1 MGMARLLA
9 KGWVVFCLFAGAHAL
24 NFAVGSGTP
33 EIEALRTISLCV
45 LLFAAMGLLFVSGYA
60 AATDHGGS
68 LLQRIR
74 PHYFLPGFNEMTF
87 VVFVAMSF
95 AVQVWIAPQVMDF
108 PVAKGIQAAISF
120 VVPGQR
126 VIENDLQPC
135 GLDNG
140 RIFASAFVWFL
151 TAIYF
156 ASAASRLRL
165 SAGLI
170 RLERVQ
176 RPEAM
181 GATLLALVQGALAVV
196 GIQLLFVGNA
206 YQSLPCSAFTELD
219 GALLLGLAP
228 LFLAYLTVAALANL
242 LASGPPE

>member
-24 NFAVGSGTP
+24 NFSIEGGTP
-33 EIEALRTISLCV
+33 EMDAIQMVGVCT
-45 LLFAAMGLLFVSGYA
+45 LLFIAMGLLFVGGYA

-68 LLQRIR
+68 LLQRMK
-74 PHYFLPGFNEMTF
+74 PHHFLPGFNEMTF
-87 VVFVAMSF
+87 VVFVALSF
-95 AVQVWIAPQVMDF
+95 VVQVWIAPQVMES
-108 PVAKGIQAAISF
+108 PIAGAIRDAIAF

-126 VIENDLQPC
+126 VIADDLLPC
-135 GLDNG
+135 GLDGG

-151 TAIYF
+151 AAIYF
-156 ASAASRLRL
+156 ASASSRLRL
-165 SAGLI
+165 AAGLI

-181 GATLLALVQGALAVV
+181 GASPLALLQGALAVV
-196 GIQLLFVGNA
+196 GIQLLFVGSA
-206 YQSLPCSAFTELD
+206 YPNLPCSAFTELD

-228 LFLAYLTVAALANL
+228 LFLAYLIVAALANL
-242 LASGPPE
+242 LASGPE

>member
-9 KGWVVFCLFAGAHAL
+9 KGWVLFCLFAGAHAL
-24 NFAVGSGTP
+24 NFAIEGGTP
-33 EIEALRTISLCV
+33 QLDAIQTIGVST
-45 LLFAAMGLLFVSGYA
+45 LLFIAMGLLFVGGYA

-68 LLQRIR
+68 LLQRMK
-74 PHYFLPGFNEMTF
+74 PHHFLPGFNEMTF
-87 VVFVAMSF
+87 VVFVALSF
-95 AVQVWIAPQVMDF
+95 VVQVWIAPQVMET
-108 PVAKGIQAAISF
+108 PAAHAIGAAISF

-126 VIENDLQPC
+126 VIEDDLSLC
-135 GLDNG
+135 GLDGG

-151 TAIYF
+151 AAVYF
-156 ASAASRLRL
+156 ASAVSRLRL

-181 GATLLALVQGALAVV
+181 GAYLLALLQGALAVV
-196 GIQLLFVGNA
+196 GIQLLFVGSA
-206 YQSLPCSAFTELD
+206 YPNLPCSAFTELD

-228 LFLAYLTVAALANL
+228 LFLAYLIVAALANL
-242 LASGPPE
+242 LATGTE

>member
-24 NFAVGSGTP
+24 NFAIGSGTP
-33 EIEALRTISLCV
+33 AIEALRTISLCT
-45 LLFAAMGLLFVSGYA
+45 LLFAAMGLLFVGGYA

-68 LLQRIR
+68 LLQRIK
-74 PHYFLPGFNEMTF
+74 PHHFLPGFNEMTF
-87 VVFVAMSF
+87 VVFVALSF
-95 AVQVWIAPQVMDF
+95 AAQVWFAPQVMQW
-108 PVAKGIQAAISF
+108 PVADGIRAAISF

-126 VIENDLQPC
+126 LIEDDLLRC
-135 GLDNG
+135 GLDGG
-140 RIFASAFVWFL
+140 RNFASAFVWFL
-151 TAIYF
+151 AAVYF

-165 SAGLI
+165 AAGLI

-181 GATLLALVQGALAVV
+181 GASLLALVQGALAVV
-196 GIQLLFVGNA
+196 GIQLLFVGSA
-206 YQSLPCSAFTELD
+206 YQGLPCSAFTELD

-228 LFLAYLTVAALANL
+228 LLLAYLTVAALANL
-242 LASGPPE
+242 LASGSAE